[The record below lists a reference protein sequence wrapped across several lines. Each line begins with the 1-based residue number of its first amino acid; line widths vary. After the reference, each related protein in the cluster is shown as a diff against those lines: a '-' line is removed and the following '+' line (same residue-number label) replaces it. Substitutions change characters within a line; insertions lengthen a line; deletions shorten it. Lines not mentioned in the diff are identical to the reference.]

1 MAKRAEGDRSQPE
14 STLILTL
21 TPRQTTL
28 LRSPLTKRT
37 PGLLRPILLLT
48 RQRSLRALGLRM
60 LLWDGNDA
68 SLLDCVN
75 LVDAP
80 KRRVRR
86 WLVGGR

>member
-1 MAKRAEGDRSQPE
+1 MAKHAECARSLPE
-14 STLILTL
+14 STLILIL

-28 LRSPLTKRT
+28 QRPPLTRKT
-37 PGLLRPILLLT
+37 PALLRPILLPT
-48 RQRSLRALGLRM
+48 RQSSLKALELRM

-75 LVDAP
+75 LGDALE
-80 KRRVRR
+80 RRVRR